1 MPRPGHMTCSASEVN
16 KNNKRVNNEKKPK
29 SCDTKVDKSP
39 KSDDKENEPE
49 LECDYCDRKFN
60 VRTILI
66 HLKLRIFLT
75 ISKILF
81 TL

>member
-1 MPRPGHMTCSASEVN
+1 MR
-16 KNNKRVNNEKKPK
+16 KKIK
-29 SCDTKVDKSP
+29 SCE
-39 KSDDKENEPE
+39 SDNKENEPE
-49 LECDYCDRKFN
+49 LECLYCDRKFN

-81 TL
+81 TLKLYQNCYLENIQLNQTFESSAFYLNGCI